1 MKHPNPFLLLFPFA
15 ASIFITSCAV
25 PEAPRREPF
34 REAEFAWAGHSGN
47 GAVEGRAFTELKNGE
62 IWYSNND
69 VVTFFPVN
77 AYTTEGIRR
86 LYENGENI
94 GYADDR
100 AGPYLREIRTDSQG
114 YFSLHGL
121 PPGEYY
127 VGTTVDYSYWYWN
140 DDGTKNTV
148 KKYQYIYATITVRNG
163 QTTHINSWNQGA
175 AKLRGWPY

>member
-1 MKHPNPFLLLFPFA
+1 MKHSCSVLLL
-15 ASIFITSCAV
+15 SVIGSYLLVTSCAT
-25 PEAPRREPF
+25 PEVPRREPF
-34 REAEFAWAGHSGN
+34 READFAWAGHSGN
-47 GAVEGRAFTELKNGE
+47 GTVEGRAFTELKNGE
-62 IWYSNND
+62 VWYSNNQ

-77 AYTTEGIRR
+77 AYTTEGMRR

-127 VGTTVDYSYWYWN
+127 VGTDAAYSYWY
-140 DDGTKNTV
+140 
-148 KKYQYIYATITVRNG
+148 
-163 QTTHINSWNQGA
+163 
-175 AKLRGWPY
+175 